1 MMKLTLIGPTYP
13 FRGGIAQY
21 TTFLYRALA
30 QKHDVN
36 LISFLWQYPQ
46 WLFPGKSDRDPSQV
60 TLQADAQYLLTPLLP
75 WDWWR
80 TFQTIKADRPDA
92 VICSW
97 WHPFWAPAF
106 GVLARLLK
114 YSRIP
119 LYYVCHNV
127 LPHERRWWDA
137 ALVRFALRPAQECIV
152 HSIADAEQLASV
164 LPGTSIRQGFLP
176 VYTELS
182 LGGASD
188 RDATRQHLNL
198 SSDQPVLLFFGL
210 VRPYKGLSVLIDA
223 LPSVEHNFHLLVV
236 GEFWEPVEKYQAQ
249 IQAHGLS
256 DRVTLINE
264 YVRNEDVAS
273 YLAAADVLVAPYLDA
288 SQSAVIQLALGN
300 DLPVIASS
308 VGGIPDV
315 VEEGVTGMLVSPG
328 DPHALALAI
337 DDYFSKGKAAAFRDG
352 TAEYRR
358 RYSWEN
364 IVKVVETMVLDHGI
378 G

>member
-1 MMKLTLIGPTYP
+1 MKLTLIGPTYP
-13 FRGGIAQY
+13 YRGGIAQY

-30 QKHDVN
+30 QKHNVK

-60 TLQADAQYLLTPLLP
+60 TLQADAEYLLTPLFP

-80 TFQTIKADRPDA
+80 TFQNIKADRPDA

-114 YSRIP
+114 HSNVP

-127 LPHERRWWDA
+127 LPPERRWWDA
-137 ALVRFALRPAQECIV
+137 ALVRFALRPAQACIV
-152 HSIADAEQLASV
+152 NSIADAEQLASI

-182 LGGASD
+182 LGGGAD
-188 RDATRQHLNL
+188 RDAARQHLNL
-198 SSDQPVLLFFGL
+198 PPDQPVLLFFGL

-223 LPSVEHNFHLLVV
+223 LPSVERSFHLLIV

-249 IQAHGLS
+249 IQAHRLS

-264 YVRNEDVAS
+264 YVRNEDVAF

-315 VEEGVTGMLVSPG
+315 VEEGVTGMLVPPG
-328 DPHALALAI
+328 DPRALALAI
-337 DDYFSKGKAAAFRDG
+337 DNYFSEGRAAVLREGAAD
-352 TAEYRR
+352 YRH
-358 RYSWEN
+358 RYSWGN
-364 IVKVVETMVLDHGI
+364 IVKIIEAMILDHGTE
-378 G
+378 